1 MQKLSHRCLS
11 VALVTI
17 DMNDWIVLIGKNCS
31 FCKCA
36 STIGEDIAF
45 GLNGIFTWMIS
56 FRYFDL
62 AYTGNLFLFVYEC
75 MDLIVSVFS
84 KLTASHRVLLTNYS
98 SKKAP
103 SYSLR
108 NSDFDIPTFN
118 TINYGKHSL
127 RYQGPYIWSKL
138 DNKLKAPRIL
148 NLLRR
153 TLGKKI

>member
-1 MQKLSHRCLS
+1 MIELF
-11 VALVTI
+11 
-17 DMNDWIVLIGKNCS
+17 LIGKNRS

-36 STIGEDIAF
+36 SNIGEDIAF

-62 AYTGNLFLFVYEC
+62 TYTGNLFFFVYEC
-75 MDLIVSVFS
+75 MDLIFSVFS
-84 KLTASHRVLLTNYS
+84 KLTASHRVLLTNYY

-127 RYQGPYIWSKL
+127 RLIKDRNLIINW
-138 DNKLKAPRIL
+138 KAPRIL
-148 NLLRR
+148 NLLKR
-153 TLGKKI
+153 TLGKKT

>member
-1 MQKLSHRCLS
+1 
-11 VALVTI
+11 
-17 DMNDWIVLIGKNCS
+17 
-31 FCKCA
+31 
-36 STIGEDIAF
+36 
-45 GLNGIFTWMIS
+45 MIS